1 MRWLRIPLCVA
12 LAGALGFAAHR
23 LATAPAE
30 TVRARRS
37 IVARDAIDPEK
48 LSEVIIDR
56 DGTRYRFVRRGASWW
71 QTAPIEHAADG
82 WAVRQFA
89 TRVMKAESVR
99 TVELAAGA
107 PGALAAAGLSPPE
120 GRIELVESSGDPTRP
135 ETAPRRVVV
144 DLGKRSLAGR
154 AYARVAEPSPSTPRY
169 EVIDAS
175 LHDFAL
181 EHDPREFRRRD
192 IFVDIGE
199 VDRIELTASGTTTA
213 IQRTGRAFR
222 IDAPIKTRADRQQCE
237 ELVDAIRRAR
247 SGGFVVDNPAE
258 LSVYGLQPPAAVL
271 AVQGGGASTSLL
283 IGDPVSIGAQD
294 RFGLVEGTKTVVRL
308 PAAVLAGVAPRADR
322 LIDTLA
328 TGVRAQDVGAIEIT
342 QGDASVSLRRETDGW
357 SGRVVEP
364 GVAEPGAVEPAAI
377 ERRGSADPAAVA
389 KLLAALTE
397 TRAGSVQIAAF
408 PAERARATITLRGF
422 AGEALDTVRVASGVQ
437 GGIVFENGDGVLRVH
452 GAIELPLSRS
462 ELGFTAS
469 RAGS

>member
-37 IVARDAIDPEK
+37 VVARDAIDPEK

-71 QTAPIEHAADG
+71 QTAPVEHAADG

-99 TVELAAGA
+99 TVELATGA
-107 PGALAAAGLSPPE
+107 SEALAAAGLSPPE
-120 GRIELVESSGDPTRP
+120 GRVELVESSGEPARP
-135 ETAPRRVVV
+135 DTAPHRVVV
-144 DLGKRSLAGR
+144 ELGKRSLAGR
-154 AYARVAEPSPSTPRY
+154 AYARVVEPAPSTPRY

-181 EHDPREFRRRD
+181 EHDPKEFRRRD

-222 IDAPIKTRADRQQCE
+222 IDGPIKTRADRQQCE

-271 AVQGGGASTSLL
+271 AVQGGGASTRLL

-342 QGDASVSLRRETDGW
+342 QGEASMSLRRETDGW
-357 SGRVVEP
+357 SARVVEP
-364 GVAEPGAVEPAAI
+364 AAVEPATV
-377 ERRGSADPAAVA
+377 ERRGTADPSAVA

-408 PAERARATITLRGF
+408 PTERARATITLRGF
-422 AGEALDTVRVASGVQ
+422 AGEALDTVRVASGAQ

-469 RAGS
+469 RAGP